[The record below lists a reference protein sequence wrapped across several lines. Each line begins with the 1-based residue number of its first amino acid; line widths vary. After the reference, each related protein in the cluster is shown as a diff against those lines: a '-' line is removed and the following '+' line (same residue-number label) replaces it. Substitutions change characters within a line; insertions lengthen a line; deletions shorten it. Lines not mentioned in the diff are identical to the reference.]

1 MKIPINIK
9 IDSERIYSDLGIR
22 SGQEAPG
29 PEMSS
34 MHVNGF
40 MKKTKQGIQVE
51 YTENE
56 ESGMGNT
63 VTTISTLGNN
73 RVVSVNRVGQLNSH
87 MIFEEGK
94 CHTCIYDTGFFPMQ
108 LRVCTKEL
116 TNNLSIQG
124 GKINID
130 YSVEIVGNLAEQNK
144 LSVSVSPDKS
154 VIIS

>member
-9 IDSERIYSDLGIR
+9 IDSERIYSDLGFK
-22 SGQEAPG
+22 SGQEPPAP
-29 PEMSS
+29 ETSS
-34 MHVNGF
+34 MRVNGF
-40 MKKTKQGIQVE
+40 MKKTKQGIQVI

-56 ESGMGNT
+56 ESSMGNT
-63 VTTISTLGNN
+63 VTTISTLGDNH
-73 RVVSVNRVGQLNSH
+73 VISVNRVGQLNSH

-94 CHTCIYDTGFFPMQ
+94 CHTCIYDTGYFPMQ

-116 TNNLSIQG
+116 TSNLSLQG